1 MDVAKRLIDYGFHA
15 PTVSFPVPGTL
26 MVEPTESEDK
36 AELDRFCDAMIAI
49 REEIED
55 VITGKV
61 DAQDN
66 VLKNSPHT
74 AAAVTA
80 SEWSHPY
87 TREKA
92 AFPLPFVRERKYW
105 APVGRI
111 DNTYGDRNL
120 FCSCP
125 PVDDSGGMQ

>member
-1 MDVAKRLIDYGFHA
+1 
-15 PTVSFPVPGTL
+15 
-26 MVEPTESEDK
+26 
-36 AELDRFCDAMIAI
+36 MIAI

-125 PVDDSGGMQ
+125 PIDDSGVMQ